1 MSSKTVSAISKGE
14 YNPKK
19 AGPKPKFNQVHID
32 YVLEIAFLNP
42 RMSSATMA
50 QKFKEKF
57 TQLTISATKVRE
69 IIKEN
74 GFRYL
79 SCRKI
84 QDLNSIQIT
93 LRYNF
98 AFQYL
103 DAFDADSEF
112 WKILVFSDE
121 SRFCA
126 TSDAGA
132 HCWRKTGDFRDDVC
146 ETHKKFPVSCMV
158 WGAIGYNFKPDLIF
172 IEDTLNSEGYINLL
186 EQNQFLLNTGFCS

>member
-1 MSSKTVSAISKGE
+1 
-14 YNPKK
+14 
-19 AGPKPKFNQVHID
+19 
-32 YVLEIAFLNP
+32 
-42 RMSSATMA
+42 MSSATMA

-126 TSDAGA
+126 
-132 HCWRKTGDFRDDVC
+132 HCWRKTGDFRDDIY

-186 EQNQFLLNTGFCS
+186 EQNQFFEQDGELLMKTLFFSKTEPHSIHP

>member
-1 MSSKTVSAISKGE
+1 MEKRKKPSITPETCQYLLANLGWSQSKIYTTFSISSKTVSAISKGE

-84 QDLNSIQIT
+84 QDLNS
-93 LRYNF
+93 N
-98 AFQYL
+98 
-103 DAFDADSEF
+103 
-112 WKILVFSDE
+112 
-121 SRFCA
+121 
-126 TSDAGA
+126 
-132 HCWRKTGDFRDDVC
+132 
-146 ETHKKFPVSCMV
+146 
-158 WGAIGYNFKPDLIF
+158 
-172 IEDTLNSEGYINLL
+172 YIK
-186 EQNQFLLNTGFCS
+186 E